1 MIAEILSTLSLVAYI
16 IAGLSFALAVI
27 FWFAF
32 RIPSVV
38 GDLSGRTAKKS
49 IEKRR
54 RANARSGQKAYR
66 PSPENAARG
75 KVTETAKPEQPV
87 KAPRQPEAPA
97 PANYGTTIH
106 AQNRA
111 TAYEGQETELL
122 QGGDETALLVDENE
136 TTALNEEP
144 GAIRD
149 PGGKKMTMLNEVMF
163 IHTDEVISW

>member
-54 RANARSGQKAYR
+54 RANARSGEKSYR

-75 KVTETAKPEQPV
+75 KITETAKPAQPV
-87 KAPRQPEAPA
+87 KAPGQPEAPA

-111 TAYEGQETELL
+111 TAYEGQATELL
-122 QGGDETALLVDENE
+122 RDDETALLTDENE